1 MYSYFRDI
9 PGEIIEA
16 SLVDGASGLRSFMAV
31 VLPLAMPGIATSA
44 LLCSIFSW
52 NEFFFAVNLTNT
64 TATTLPVYMSSF
76 MTSEGFFWSRM
87 SAAATLAVLP
97 IVLLGWMAQKH
108 LVRGL
113 TLGAVR

>member
-1 MYSYFRDI
+1 
-9 PGEIIEA
+9 
-16 SLVDGASGLRSFMAV
+16 
-31 VLPLAMPGIATSA
+31 
-44 LLCSIFSW
+44 
-52 NEFFFAVNLTNT
+52 
-64 TATTLPVYMSSF
+64 LPVYMSSF